1 MASSARRRIHCATVA
16 FALLALSGGSSG
28 CADEIDA
35 SSIDAAEEPEVRR
48 LAQVHVVLQPVP
60 DELGEQ
66 SELTVNARF
75 AEYRALDPAA
85 ARVRADMAVDP
96 AANLGVGQCVDSE
109 SLRAIGSAEEGDE
122 RELALLDV
130 GDVRVQMGTVEHVL
144 PLALVP
150 DLLPWVSGVEYRY
163 VHDTIP
169 EIVDPDGTVPMAIEI
184 EGADPAVLPG
194 TLMRGVI
201 PPAFRLDA
209 SEGAAGSIE
218 LDWAPAGGSTD
229 IMVLEFDGFLDGDR
243 TSEQVTCMVADSGS
257 ARIDAATLRAAGIS
271 RADVFRIVGRRS
283 RISEHQAG
291 TFDAIE
297 MLVEV
302 RDQAILPLAFE

>member
-1 MASSARRRIHCATVA
+1 MVSSARRRRCCATVA
-16 FALLALSGGSSG
+16 FALLTLSGG

-35 SSIDAAEEPEVRR
+35 SSIDAADEPELRR

-66 SELTVNARF
+66 SELTVDARF
-75 AEYRALDPAA
+75 AEYRALEPAA
-85 ARVRADMAVDP
+85 ARIRADMAIDP
-96 AANLGVGQCVDSE
+96 AAGLGVGQCVDSS
-109 SLRAIGSAEEGDE
+109 SLTAIGSAEEGDE

-130 GDVRVQMGTVEHVL
+130 GDVRLQMGSVEHVL

-169 EIVDPDGTVPMAIEI
+169 EITDPDGTVPMAIEI
-184 EGADPAVLPG
+184 EGADAAVLPG
-194 TLMRGVI
+194 TTMRGEI

-209 SEGAAGSIE
+209 SEGTGGSVE
-218 LDWAPAGGSTD
+218 LDWAPAGGSSD
-229 IMVLEFDGFLDGDR
+229 SLILEFEGFLDGDR
-243 TSEQVTCMVADSGS
+243 TGEQVTCLVADSGS
-257 ARIDAATLRAAGIS
+257 ARVDAATLRAAGIS

-283 RISEHQAG
+283 RITEHVSGA
-291 TFDAIE
+291 FDSIE
-297 MLVEV
+297 MMVEV
-302 RDQAILPLAFE
+302 RDQSILPLAFE